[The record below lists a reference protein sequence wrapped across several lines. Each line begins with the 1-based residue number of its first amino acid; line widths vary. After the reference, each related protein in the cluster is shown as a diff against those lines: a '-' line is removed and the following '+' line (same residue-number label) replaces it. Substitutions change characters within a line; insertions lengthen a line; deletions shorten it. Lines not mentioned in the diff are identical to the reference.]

1 VTLTPPSAASPLSAS
16 RRPLDQWLVAL
27 DIDGTVLSE
36 DGTLS
41 EAVVTEVARAAGAGH
56 EVTLATGRSAA
67 LTLPI
72 LNQLGLSPEWV
83 VCSNGAII
91 LRRDEEHP
99 EGYRRE
105 YVEHFDPT
113 PVLTRIRE
121 KLPQAHYAVENETGL
136 YRYTG
141 WFPEGALDIET
152 EKVEFDDL
160 LTTVATRVV
169 VIAPGHD
176 MDEFLE
182 AVESMG
188 LHQVSYTV
196 GWTAWLDIAPDGI
209 NKSTALETVRQ
220 HLGFDLSRVMVVGDG
235 RNDIEML
242 RWAAQSGRAVA
253 MGQAPP
259 EVAIHAT
266 EITKTHEE
274 DGVAWALRTL
284 PRKVS

>member
-1 VTLTPPSAASPLSAS
+1 MSHTLPHHDATSSSAPL
-16 RRPLDQWLVAL
+16 PNQWLVAL
-27 DIDGTVLSE
+27 DIDGTVLAE

-41 EAVVTEVARAAGAGH
+41 TEVIDEVGRARDNGH
-56 EVTLATGRSAA
+56 HVTLATGRSPA

-72 LNQLGLSPEWV
+72 LRQLGLNPEWV
-83 VCSNGAII
+83 VSSNGAII
-91 LRRDEEHP
+91 LRRDEAHP

-113 PVLTRIRE
+113 PVLTKIRD
-121 KLPQAHYAVENETGL
+121 KFPHANYAVENETGL

-141 WFPEGALDIET
+141 WFPDGALDLET
-152 EKVEFDDL
+152 EKVDFDDL

-176 MDEFLE
+176 MDEFLD

-209 NKSTALETVRQ
+209 NKSTALEKVRQ

-242 RWAAQSGRAVA
+242 QWAAVSGRAVA

-259 EVAIHAT
+259 EVSTHAT
-266 EITKTHEE
+266 EITKTHDEH
-274 DGVAWALRTL
+274 GVAWALKTL
-284 PRKVS
+284 PTRVS

>member
-1 VTLTPPSAASPLSAS
+1 MSQIASTAHHTQHRPPHA
-16 RRPLDQWLVAL
+16 WLVAL
-27 DIDGTVLSE
+27 DIDGTVLAE
-36 DGTLS
+36 DGSL
-41 EAVVTEVARAAGAGH
+41 ADEVIREVRIARDNGH
-56 EVTLATGRSAA
+56 DITLATGRSPS

-72 LNQLGLSPEWV
+72 LRQLGLAPEWV

-91 LRRDEEHP
+91 LRQDDHHP
-99 EGYRRE
+99 DGYRRE

-113 PVLTRIRE
+113 PVLTRIR
-121 KLPQAHYAVENETGL
+121 KKFPHANYAVENETGL

-152 EKVEFDDL
+152 EMVDFDDL

-196 GWTAWLDIAPDGI
+196 GWTAWLDIAPDGV
-209 NKSTALETVRQ
+209 NKSTALEKVRQ
-220 HLGFDLSRVMVVGDG
+220 HMAVDLSRVMVIGDG

-242 RWAAQSGRAVA
+242 QWAGQRGRAVA

-259 EVAIHAT
+259 EVATHAT
-266 EITKTHEE
+266 EITKTHDEH
-274 DGVAWALRTL
+274 GVAWALKTL
-284 PRKVS
+284 PTRVS